1 MNVEAQ
7 RNYGLEAAYDEAAQ
21 RFTANNP
28 KSKSVYD
35 AACKALPGGN
45 SRTVLFYSPFPL
57 TLAKGEGCHVWDV
70 DGHKYADFV
79 GEYTAGL
86 YGHSNAKIIA
96 AVKTA
101 LDNGIVLGGHNET
114 EAKLAQMI
122 VDRWPSVERVRFTN
136 SGTESNMMAI
146 VTARAVTGR
155 NKVMVMEG
163 GYHGGV
169 LSFRPGGTPI
179 NAPFD
184 YVIADYNDSQSTR
197 QKIAEHGDDLACVV
211 VEPMAGG
218 AGCIP
223 ATREYLQMLREE
235 TANRGIILI
244 FDEVMTSRLAPGG
257 AQEIH
262 NIMPDMTTFGK
273 YIGGGLTFGAFS
285 GRADIMDR
293 YDPRKP
299 DAYPHAGT
307 FNQNVLTMAAGYTG
321 LSQIYTPEV
330 AVEFNARG
338 DKLRKRLQGIADKH
352 ALPIQITGMGSMM
365 CVHFN
370 RNPIHSIADAYSDN
384 GPAKDMFHLDML
396 TRDHYI
402 ARRGMMVLSLPMG
415 DAEFDGLA
423 AAFEDF
429 LTARKDL
436 LSQV

>member
-35 AACKALPGGN
+35 AACAALPGGN
-45 SRTVLFYSPFPL
+45 SRTVLFYNPFPL
-57 TLAKGEGCHVWDV
+57 TLAKGEGCYVWDV
-70 DGHKYADFV
+70 DSHKYADFV

-86 YGHSNAKIIA
+86 YGHSNPKIIA

-155 NKVMVMEG
+155 SKVMVMEG

-169 LSFRPGGTPI
+169 LSFRPGGTPV

-184 YVIADYNDSQSTR
+184 YVVADYNDPEGAR
-197 QKIAEHGDDLACVV
+197 KLIAEHGDDLACVV
-211 VEPMAGG
+211 IEPMAGG

-223 ATREYLQMLREE
+223 ATREFLQTLRDE
-235 TANRGIILI
+235 TAKRGVILI

-262 NIMPDMTTFGK
+262 NVMPDMTTFGK
-273 YIGGGLTFGAFS
+273 YIGGGLTFGAFA

-330 AVEFNARG
+330 AVAFNARG
-338 DKLRKRLQGIADKH
+338 DKLRARLQGLADKH

-370 RNPIHSIADAYSDN
+370 RKPIHSIADAYSDN

-396 TRDHYI
+396 ARDHYI
-402 ARRGMMVLSLPMG
+402 ARRGMLVLSLPMG

-429 LTARKDL
+429 LVARKDL

>member
-1 MNVEAQ
+1 
-7 RNYGLEAAYDEAAQ
+7 
-21 RFTANNP
+21 
-28 KSKSVYD
+28 
-35 AACKALPGGN
+35 
-45 SRTVLFYSPFPL
+45 
-57 TLAKGEGCHVWDV
+57 
-70 DGHKYADFV
+70 
-79 GEYTAGL
+79 
-86 YGHSNAKIIA
+86 
-96 AVKTA
+96 
-101 LDNGIVLGGHNET
+101 
-114 EAKLAQMI
+114 
-122 VDRWPSVERVRFTN
+122 VRFTN

-169 LSFRPGGTPI
+169 LSFRPGGTPV

-184 YVIADYNDSQSTR
+184 YVIADYNDSESTR
-197 QKIAEHGDDLACVV
+197 QKIAEFGDDLACVV

-223 ATREYLQMLREE
+223 ATHEYLQMLRDE
-235 TANRGIILI
+235 TAKRGIILI

-273 YIGGGLTFGAFS
+273 YIGGGLTFGAFA

-299 DAYPHAGT
+299 DSYPHAGT

-338 DKLRKRLQGIADKH
+338 DKLRTRLQGLAEKH

-370 RNPIHSIADAYSDN
+370 RDPIHSIADAYSDN

-429 LTARKDL
+429 LVTRKDL

>member
-1 MNVEAQ
+1 
-7 RNYGLEAAYDEAAQ
+7 
-21 RFTANNP
+21 
-28 KSKSVYD
+28 
-35 AACKALPGGN
+35 
-45 SRTVLFYSPFPL
+45 
-57 TLAKGEGCHVWDV
+57 
-70 DGHKYADFV
+70 
-79 GEYTAGL
+79 
-86 YGHSNAKIIA
+86 
-96 AVKTA
+96 
-101 LDNGIVLGGHNET
+101 
-114 EAKLAQMI
+114 
-122 VDRWPSVERVRFTN
+122 
-136 SGTESNMMAI
+136 MMAI

-169 LSFRPGGTPI
+169 LSFRPGGTPV

-184 YVIADYNDSQSTR
+184 YVIANYNDPEGTR
-197 QKIAEHGDDLACVV
+197 KQIAEHGDDLACVV

-223 ATREYLQMLREE
+223 ATHEYLQMLRDE
-235 TANRGIILI
+235 TAKRGIILI

-273 YIGGGLTFGAFS
+273 YIGGGLTFGAFA

-293 YDPRKP
+293 YDPRRP

-321 LSQIYTPEV
+321 LSQIYTPDV

-338 DKLRKRLQGIADKH
+338 DKLRERLQGIAEKH

-370 RNPIHSIADAYSDN
+370 RKPIHSIADAYSDN
-384 GPAKDMFHLDML
+384 APAKDMFHLDML
-396 TRDHYI
+396 DRDHYI

-415 DAEFDGLA
+415 DKEFDGLA